1 MTALVQQTVAAFM
14 THHQLL
20 CDSIIGLETAAERQ
34 QYAMVVL
41 LRLLT
46 VALLQQRGWLGDRW
60 YLQNQFGQSLQRGA
74 QQFFLTVWQ
83 PLCFDGLANLEDN
96 AALGFGRGLKDLG
109 GPFLPHVLERQAAQQ
124 GGLGI
129 ADEPFAAILD
139 WLGHDSWQFS
149 SALPSD
155 NQTITLPVLA
165 DVLESW
171 VNQQTGLPYVT
182 PQPVITYLCDR
193 TINQCLLQQINA
205 VTPQPVSQLSQF
217 LQQPDAQTSAWLLH
231 SLLPRLAVLDP
242 ACGSGKLLLALLQRL
257 TQFVVRLI
265 QRLPPGVPL
274 PDWERDLSHQ
284 AESALTSAVQR
295 QILSRNLYGV
305 DLSPIALEIARA
317 QLHWQLLVGQ
327 TQPQPLPDLG
337 VNLVSGSALVG
348 LIRVD
353 DQSADPTS
361 GADAAAL
368 QGNLL
373 QPLAAQD
380 YRAALTERRLSLERY
395 RGQSELL
402 AELAHLP
409 ASAQSDFLR
418 QRLADIHQQVQPKL
432 NLLLLREFSQKL
444 GIRYR
449 QPRQQPPKRLLTPA
463 DMADLRPVH
472 WGYHFQEIIEDQGG
486 FDVMVTLPPWGT
498 LSPTVTGFCQ
508 AYDLLLKSQEITPE
522 QFRQQR
528 QTLLATHPALATA
541 WDQYHSQCGYLTD
554 YFRSADQYS
563 HQGGAE
569 KGNRPRLDW
578 LFLEQCLNLLRP
590 GGFGGLVLDQGFW
603 HHDGAADLRD
613 WLRDGTALDP
623 VVCCRNTQGL
633 FTQLPKKHQLC
644 LVSFAKGGTTAQ
656 PVWSPPLE
664 TVTALVSWCADQ
676 ADRPNALAM

>member
-1 MTALVQQTVAAFM
+1 MTALVQRTVAAL
-14 THHQLL
+14 TAHHQLL
-20 CDSIIGLETAAERQ
+20 CDSIIGLETGAERQ
-34 QYAMVVL
+34 QYAVVVL

-46 VALLQQRGWLGDRW
+46 VAMLQQRGWLGDRW
-60 YLQNQFGQSLQRGA
+60 YLQNQFGQSLQQGA

-83 PLCFDGLANLEDN
+83 PLCFDGLAD
-96 AALGFGRGLKDLG
+96 LGHNPAVGLGRGLKYLG
-109 GPFLPHVLERQAAQQ
+109 GPFLPHALERQAAQQ

-139 WLGHDSWQFS
+139 WLGHESWQFS
-149 SALPSD
+149 PELPSD

-171 VNQQTGLPYVT
+171 VNQQAGLAYVT
-182 PQPVITYLCDR
+182 PQPVVTYLCDR
-193 TINQCLLQQINA
+193 TLNQCLLQQINA
-205 VTPQPVSQLSQF
+205 VTAQPVSQLGQF
-217 LQQPDAQTSAWLLH
+217 LQNPDPPTSLWLLN

-257 TQFVVRLI
+257 THFLVRLI
-265 QRLPPGVPL
+265 QRLPPGVVL
-274 PDWERDLSHQ
+274 PDWVPDP
-284 AESALTSAVQR
+284 AEPEAVLVTAVQR

-305 DLSPIALEIARA
+305 DQLPVALEIART
-317 QLHWQLLVGQ
+317 QLQWHLLA
-327 TQPQPLPDLG
+327 TQSQPHPLPDLG
-337 VNLVSGSALVG
+337 VNLLSGNALIG

-353 DQSADPTS
+353 EQAADPAS
-361 GADAAAL
+361 GSDAEAR

-380 YRAALTERRLSLERY
+380 YRSALTQRRLSLERY

-432 NLLLLREFSQKL
+432 DLLLLREFSQKL

-449 QPRQQPPKRLLTPA
+449 QPRHQPPKRLLTPE
-463 DMADLRPVH
+463 DMADLHPVH

-486 FDVMVTLPPWGT
+486 FDVVVTLPPWGT

-508 AYDLLLKSQEITPE
+508 AYDLLLKSQGFTPE
-522 QFRQQR
+522 EFRQQR
-528 QTLLATHPALATA
+528 QDLLAKNSALGAA
-541 WDQYHSQCGYLTD
+541 WEQYQSQCSYLTD

-563 HQGGAE
+563 HQRGAE

-590 GGFGGLVLDQGFW
+590 GGFGGLVLDQSFW
-603 HHDGAADLRD
+603 QHDGAADLRD
-613 WLRDGTALDP
+613 WLQAGTALDP
-623 VVCCRNTQGL
+623 VACCRNTQEL
-633 FTQLPKKHQLC
+633 FPQLSKKQQLC

-656 PVWSPPLE
+656 PRLSQPIE
-664 TVTALVSWCADQ
+664 TVAVLVAWCVDQ
-676 ADRPNALAM
+676 ADRPNALAI